1 MSYKPYR
8 RRKEVAHI
16 FEPRTNHLWDKL
28 DHSRLPNTP
37 EEYFALEAQSETRY
51 EYLDGEVFAM
61 ADASASHNLIKGN
74 LIAALRP
81 SAHQRGCR
89 VFDENMRLAVQDGV
103 YYTYPDV
110 FIGCDPADRRDP
122 YLMRHPVL
130 IAEIL
135 SPVTAK
141 YDRTEKFGRYQQLP
155 SLRHY
160 LLVAQAA

>member
-1 MSYKPYR
+1 MPHY
-8 RRKEVAHI
+8 
-16 FEPRTNHLWDKL
+16 
-28 DHSRLPNTP
+28 TP
-37 EEYFALEAQSETRY
+37 EEYCALEARSETRC

-61 ADASASHNLIKGN
+61 AAASASHNLIKGN

-81 SAHQRGCR
+81 GARQRGCR
-89 VFDENMRLAVQDGV
+89 IFDENMRLAVQDGV

-135 SPVTAK
+135 PPATVE
-141 YDRTEKFGRYQQLP
+141 YDWTDKFGRY
-155 SLRHY
+155 
-160 LLVAQAA
+160 